1 MKIFIPVSKLML
13 ELERTPSGPQA
24 AVYKYAVR
32 WPLVLAEVPV
42 TKELAGWEEMDEMV
56 RAQPRSE
63 MHGLYATGKGR
74 DFDRAISREISR
86 EARGEYVT
94 AEELPAILTS
104 RTHDPESAARY
115 YRKAFL
121 SGDTDRNC
129 TYCVRM
135 LRVRERIGVRDLQTA
150 IRLASKGSDVDMEE
164 VYASLGTVSLDVD
177 TDWLCQETRNLY
189 LFCRDRI
196 RDGYF
201 PIRVDISYGGTGM
214 WDESGRQAY
223 MAAARFLIMGERES
237 FREYAAMGAGTGQ
250 MLDVV
255 IGRHWVAEG
264 EVERMSAAEFVKI
277 VVRRFELHGPP
288 KSRGGVNFYDRRG
301 VKL

>member
-1 MKIFIPVSKLML
+1 MKIYIPVSKLML
-13 ELERTPSGPQA
+13 GWERTPSGPQA
-24 AVYKYAVR
+24 SVYSYAIR

-63 MHGLYATGKGR
+63 MHGLYATRKGR
-74 DFDRAISREISR
+74 DFDLAISREISR

-115 YRKAFL
+115 YRNAFL
-121 SGDTDRNC
+121 RGDTDRNY

-135 LRVRERIGVRDLQTA
+135 LRVRERIGVGDLQTA
-150 IRLASKGSDVDMEE
+150 IRLASEGSDVDMEE

-196 RDGYF
+196 REGYF
-201 PIRVDISYGGTGM
+201 PIRADISYGGTGM
-214 WDESGRQAY
+214 WDESSRQAY
-223 MAAARFLIMGERES
+223 VAAARFLIMGDRES
-237 FREYAAMGAGTGQ
+237 YGKYAPMAANTDL
-250 MLDVV
+250 MLGMVCQERWD
-255 IGRHWVAEG
+255 AEG
-264 EVERMSAAEFVKI
+264 EAKRMSAAEFVKI